1 MLIGKL
7 IKRERSKNLVNTV
20 LDSSAV
26 LALLFDEPTAGVVEE
41 IIAKAADEKKDVLIN
56 VVNWAEV
63 LYKVN
68 QIQGKAGIAAAKQLE
83 SESSLKVVDVDC
95 DLAEDAALLKAEYG
109 IPLADSFCAA
119 LALKY
124 KAVLVTGDMDFKPLE
139 RVLKKIIWLKKE

>member
-1 MLIGKL
+1 M
-7 IKRERSKNLVNTV
+7 VNTV

-26 LALLFDEPTAGVVEE
+26 LALLFDEPSAGIVEE
-41 IIAKAADEKKDVLIN
+41 IIAKAADENKDVLIS
-56 VVNWAEV
+56 VVNWAEI

-68 QIQGKAGIAAAKQLE
+68 QIQGKSGIAATKQFE

-95 DLAEDAALLKAEYG
+95 DLSEDAALLKAEFS

-139 RVLKKIIWLKKE
+139 RVLKKIIWLKKD